1 VLSELQSETPPMKNK
16 KVVKKHC
23 CFSCQKMIVEITRY
37 PVTQHSKEAE
47 QHSLMKLK
55 ANCKER
61 NDALK
66 QLRLQG
72 DANNNKYV
80 TLGCRIP
87 VRRVLRVENGLKAK
101 ASTKSSNKTSAKNK
115 TKLRQKMGHKLPL

>member
-1 VLSELQSETPPMKNK
+1 
-16 KVVKKHC
+16 
-23 CFSCQKMIVEITRY
+23 MIVEITRY

-87 VRRVLRVENGLKAK
+87 VRRVLRVVTEKQSCIQCHNCLALLAPRNFARHERKCTGMGRNRMGVTSRCRENERLAGKPK
-101 ASTKSSNKTSAKNK
+101 DT
-115 TKLRQKMGHKLPL
+115 